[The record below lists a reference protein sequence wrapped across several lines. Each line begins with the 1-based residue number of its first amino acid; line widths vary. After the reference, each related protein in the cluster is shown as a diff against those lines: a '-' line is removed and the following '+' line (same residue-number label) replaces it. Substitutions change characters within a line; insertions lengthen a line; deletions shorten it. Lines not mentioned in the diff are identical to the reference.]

1 MQSTTAQRGIA
12 TLKEGALSA
21 GRAHSVESFLGE
33 VVEQLARLVDTR
45 RCSILLVEGNRLR
58 IGASTGLPDEFIRAA
73 DGLEIGSDSGCC
85 GAAAHLGET
94 VVTEDIATDP
104 RWSGASELALDLGL
118 RSCWSVPLRL
128 PDGTVLG
135 TFATYREIP
144 HAPDQEQIETLEAY
158 ASIVALGVDSV
169 RRKAELAASYESA
182 VLALT
187 SALDVRDD
195 YTGSHSNATSRL
207 VRDVCARLGLGEDE
221 AEMVSRVAALH
232 DVGKLGVPTD
242 ILTSPAALTE
252 EQERIMRDH
261 PVIGEQILRQIPGMD
276 EIAKA
281 VRHEHERWDG
291 AGYPDGLSG
300 TSIPLASRIVFACDA
315 FHAMTSDRPYRP
327 AMDRADAIAELR
339 DNAGSQFDPQVV
351 EALLA
356 AIGDDALIMGCAPGD
371 IGERDQRLALEAIA
385 SELGAED
392 VFVFRKVAR
401 DTFAH
406 LAGIGRGEGWAGNI
420 ELRPED
426 GGSGPSLGTNEVR
439 VIAEQAPVRVVGPY
453 YARSAVIVPCGHEVI
468 VVFGSLTDSLAG
480 VSARDMTVFGER
492 VARLVD
498 HVPSAKRLAD
508 ELEVLDA
515 VRAVTTVN
523 ADGVEAALSE
533 ISQRAANALSC
544 EFGAVVLTGAGRAM
558 RTGWADLGWTPGDP
572 GATRRLLGLL
582 AGSLSGG
589 PGGRLL
595 IQDTS
600 DPTVLAPEGFG
611 SYDRVAS
618 LQAVPI
624 GTIGLLITVHA
635 QPSPR
640 GFTNLCQRVARSVAD
655 GAEHVIR
662 RALAQEALATENAKL
677 ERRASTDGL
686 TGLNNR
692 GGWDDALI
700 AAQIGLAR
708 DASAISIAL
717 FDLDG
722 LKTVND
728 TFGHA
733 AGDSL
738 IRAFGEILATEARA
752 GDYVARIGGD
762 EFAVLLNGCDDDH
775 AEAWCRRVVEAV
787 EERNSKTD
795 AHPVRVSWGCAT
807 AEQYGSISAAVVAA
821 DRSLYGDK
829 AA

>member
-1 MQSTTAQRGIA
+1 MHSTTAQRGIA

-21 GRAHSVESFLGE
+21 GRAHSVESFLAD
-33 VVEQLARLVDTR
+33 VVQQLARLVDTSQ
-45 RCSILLVEGNRLR
+45 CSILLVEGGRLR
-58 IGASTGLPDEFIRAA
+58 SGASTGLPQELVDAA
-73 DGLEIGSDSGCC
+73 DGLDIGPESGCC
-85 GAAAHLGET
+85 GAAAYFGET
-94 VVTEDIATDP
+94 IVTEEIASDP
-104 RWSGASELALDLGL
+104 RWNEWCDLALRLGV

-135 TFATYREIP
+135 TFATYRDAP
-144 HAPDQEQIETLEAY
+144 FAPDAEQIETVEAY

-195 YTGSHSNATSRL
+195 YTGAHSNATSRL
-207 VRDVCARLGLGEDE
+207 VRDVCVRLGLDEDE
-221 AEMVSRVAALH
+221 SEMVARVAALH

-242 ILTSPAALTE
+242 ILTSPAALTD
-252 EQERIMRDH
+252 EQQRIMRDH

-291 AGYPDGLSG
+291 GGYPDGLAG
-300 TSIPLASRIVFACDA
+300 ESIPLASRIVFACDA
-315 FHAMTSDRPYRP
+315 FHAMTSDRPYRQ
-327 AMDRADAIAELR
+327 AIDRTDAIAELR
-339 DNAGSQFDPQVV
+339 DNAGTQFDPNVV
-351 EALLA
+351 DALLA
-356 AIGDDALIMGCAPGD
+356 ALGDDALIVGCAPGEVA
-371 IGERDQRLALEAIA
+371 ERDQRLALEAIA
-385 SELGAED
+385 TELGAED

-426 GGSGPSLGTNEVR
+426 GGSGPSLGTSAVR
-439 VIAEQAPVRVVGPY
+439 CIAEDESVRIVGPY
-453 YARSAVIVPCGHEVI
+453 YARSAVIVPCGHDVI
-468 VVFGSLTDSLAG
+468 VLFGSSTDSLAG
-480 VSARDMTVFGER
+480 VSERDMPVFGER

-523 ADGVEAALSE
+523 ADGVEAALKE
-533 ISQRAANALSC
+533 ISERAAEALSC
-544 EFGAVVLTGAGRAM
+544 EFGAVILTGAGRAM
-558 RTGWADLGWTPGDP
+558 RTGWADLGWAPGDP

-589 PGGRLL
+589 HGGRLL

-600 DPTVLAPEGFG
+600 DPTVMAPEGFRDD
-611 SYDRVAS
+611 DRVAS
-618 LQAVPI
+618 VQAVPI
-624 GTIGLLITVHA
+624 GSIGPLGPFLALRT
-635 QPSPR
+635 QR
-640 GFTNLCQRVARSVAD
+640 GFPYLGQRVARSGAD

-662 RALAQEALATENAKL
+662 RALAQEALAAENAKL

-708 DASAISIAL
+708 DAASISIAL

-728 TFGHA
+728 TFGHG

-738 IRAFGEILATEARA
+738 IRAFGEILATEVRL
-752 GDYVARIGGD
+752 GDYAARIGGD
-762 EFAVLLNGCDDDH
+762 EFAVLLNGCDADG

-787 EERNSKTD
+787 EERNSSTD
-795 AHPVRVSWGCAT
+795 AHPVRVSWGCAA
-807 AEQYGSISAAVVAA
+807 AEQYGSISSAVVAA